1 MLNSLCRLLFA
12 QSRFFALRSL
22 AIVAAVVV
30 TLLAQNGVAD
40 CKFSS
45 TPYPDAT
52 PLTLDPSGLALNGGA
67 FIHHGNVMAA
77 GRIDNL
83 IFYHVGGEI
92 IPEITHIV
100 YTALNF
106 QKQTA
111 QYAFSDRSI
120 VRVNLNGVT
129 TAPHS
134 QLNVSAL
141 FVSTDGATSRFF
153 LICN

>member
-1 MLNSLCRLLFA
+1 M
-12 QSRFFALRSL
+12 
-22 AIVAAVVV
+22 
-30 TLLAQNGVAD
+30 AD

-77 GRIDNL
+77 GQIDNL

-111 QYAFSDRSI
+111 QYAFNDHSV

-141 FVSTDGATSRFF
+141 FVSTDGVSSRFF

>member
-1 MLNSLCRLLFA
+1 MVHASHR
-12 QSRFFALRSL
+12 Q
-22 AIVAAVVV
+22 
-30 TLLAQNGVAD
+30 LLASSRIFAHHLFTIATAIAALSFTQGGMAD

-45 TPYPDAT
+45 TPFPDAT
-52 PLTLDPSGLALNGGA
+52 PLTLDPGGLALNGAA

-100 YTALNF
+100 YTVLNF

-111 QYAFSDRSI
+111 QYSFNDRSI
-120 VRVNLNGVT
+120 ARVNLNGVT

-141 FVSTDGATSRFF
+141 FVSKDGASSRFF